1 MERHYSL
8 ASFLTV
14 CLQIRKKD
22 LADGLSRFML
32 QERKTMA
39 KITVLATATNTTKTT
54 ITAGKHSII
63 IDEPP
68 LFGGAD
74 EAPSPVE
81 MYLASIAG
89 CINAAG
95 QWIAKEMNM
104 DLQKIDISIE
114 GEVDGSKFLKND
126 DTFRAGFSEI
136 VTRVRIVSDSE
147 PSVQEA
153 WLQQVRERCPVID
166 NTENGTKFIMK

>member
-1 MERHYSL
+1 
-8 ASFLTV
+8 
-14 CLQIRKKD
+14 
-22 LADGLSRFML
+22 
-32 QERKTMA
+32 MA
-39 KITVLATATNTTKTT
+39 KITVSAYAYNTTKTY
-54 ITAGKHSII
+54 ITAGKHQIL

-68 LFGGAD
+68 LFGGED

-95 QWIAKEMNM
+95 QWIAKEMDM

-126 DTFRAGFSEI
+126 STFRAGFSEI
-136 VTRVRIVSDSE
+136 VVSVNIVSDSE
-147 PSVQEA
+147 PSIQEE
-153 WLQQVRERCPVID
+153 WLKQVRERCPVID
-166 NTENGTKFIMK
+166 NTENGTVFIMN

>member
-1 MERHYSL
+1 
-8 ASFLTV
+8 
-14 CLQIRKKD
+14 
-22 LADGLSRFML
+22 
-32 QERKTMA
+32 MA
-39 KITVLATATNTTKTT
+39 KIIVSASATNTTKTY
-54 ITAGKHSII
+54 IKAGKHSIL

-68 LFGGAD
+68 LFGGKD

-126 DTFRAGFSEI
+126 NTFRAGFSEI

-147 PSVQEA
+147 PSIQQE
-153 WLQQVRERCPVID
+153 WLKQVRERCPVID
-166 NTENGTKFIMK
+166 NTENGTRFIMN

>member
-1 MERHYSL
+1 
-8 ASFLTV
+8 
-14 CLQIRKKD
+14 
-22 LADGLSRFML
+22 
-32 QERKTMA
+32 MA
-39 KITVLATATNTTKTT
+39 KITVSASATNTTKTY
-54 ITAGKHSII
+54 IKAGKHSIL

-68 LFGGAD
+68 LFGGED

-126 DTFRAGFSEI
+126 NTFRAGFSEI

-147 PSVQEA
+147 PSIQQE
-153 WLQQVRERCPVID
+153 WLKRVRERCPVID
-166 NTENGTKFIMK
+166 NTENGTRFIMN

>member
-1 MERHYSL
+1 
-8 ASFLTV
+8 
-14 CLQIRKKD
+14 
-22 LADGLSRFML
+22 
-32 QERKTMA
+32 MA
-39 KITVLATATNTTKTT
+39 KITVSASATNTTKTY
-54 ITAGKHSII
+54 IKAGKHSIL

-68 LFGGAD
+68 LFGGED

-104 DLQKIDISIE
+104 DLKKIDISIE

-126 DTFRAGFSEI
+126 NTFRAGFSEI
-136 VTRVRIVSDSE
+136 VTSVRIVSDSE
-147 PSVQEA
+147 PSIQQE
-153 WLQQVRERCPVID
+153 WLKQVRERCPVID
-166 NTENGTKFIMK
+166 NTENGTRFIMN

>member
-1 MERHYSL
+1 M
-8 ASFLTV
+8 AKLTV
-14 CLQIRKKD
+14 
-22 LADGLSRFML
+22 S
-32 QERKTMA
+32 
-39 KITVLATATNTTKTT
+39 ATATNTTKTT
-54 ITAGKHSII
+54 ITAGKHTIL

-68 LFGGAD
+68 LFGGND

-95 QWIAKEMNM
+95 QWIAREMNM
-104 DLQKIDISIE
+104 DLQRMDIHIE

-126 DTFRAGFSEI
+126 NTFRAGFSEI
-136 VTRVRIVSDSE
+136 AATVKVVSDSE
-147 PSVQEA
+147 PSVQEE
-153 WLQQVRERCPVID
+153 WLKQVRERCPVID